1 MDIDETNVTKVDN
14 IVLPQ
19 ANPPGEPNP
28 NCPAE
33 PNMPWFLITGGVG
46 RMQYFTI
53 LYLCTYL
60 ISTCPGIGVLLLL
73 RIAINLVTSR
83 LSQRL
88 RCCHQQAGCLC
99 EFSCNLLYDV
109 IAMVG
114 VYTIYYLHTIYF
126 IYSRYIIYSLV
137 L

>member
-46 RMQYFTI
+46 RIQYM
-53 LYLCTYL
+53 YYYSVSTYL

-88 RCCHQQAGCLC
+88 SCCHQQAGCLC

-109 IAMVG
+109 IAMVCI
-114 VYTIYYLHTIYF
+114 YTL
-126 IYSRYIIYSLV
+126 SIIYTLSNIYTLSIIY
-137 L
+137 

>member
-1 MDIDETNVTKVDN
+1 M
-14 IVLPQ
+14 
-19 ANPPGEPNP
+19 
-28 NCPAE
+28 
-33 PNMPWFLITGGVG
+33 
-46 RMQYFTI
+46 
-53 LYLCTYL
+53 YL

-109 IAMVG
+109 IAMVR
-114 VYTIYYLHTIYF
+114 VHTIYYLLAIY
-126 IYSRYIIYSLV
+126 YLLIIYYLLTVYLSAKQTSNP
-137 L
+137 